1 MAVKKGHDWIKRVVS
16 VTVLLLALKLLV
28 SP

>member
-1 MAVKKGHDWIKRVVS
+1 VKKGHDWIKRVVS